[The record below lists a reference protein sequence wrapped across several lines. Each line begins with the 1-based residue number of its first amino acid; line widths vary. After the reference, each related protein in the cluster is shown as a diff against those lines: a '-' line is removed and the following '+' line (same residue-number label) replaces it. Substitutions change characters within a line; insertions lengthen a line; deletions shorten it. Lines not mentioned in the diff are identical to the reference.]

1 MKRKDHY
8 DKTADDLINK
18 KDASE
23 KLLAFAGRA
32 SGLTAFLSN
41 KSKDEV
47 LLNEAVKKIPA
58 LKEKLQEKKEFF
70 DKKTIKSDNIRILTN
85 EIKQCDKHI
94 EMLGQKTK
102 MEDLKLILDWY
113 YKTWE
118 KYGF

>member
-1 MKRKDHY
+1 MARKDY
-8 DKTADDLINK
+8 INKTADDMIKK
-18 KDASE
+18 KDASD
-23 KLLAFAGRA
+23 KLISFAGRA
-32 SGLTAFLSN
+32 SGLTAFLIN
-41 KSKDEV
+41 KSKEDI
-47 LLNEAVKKIPA
+47 LLTEAVKKIPT

-70 DKKTIKSDNIRILTN
+70 DKKTIKSDNIRLLTN

-94 EMLGQKTK
+94 EMLGQETK